1 MRFLYESN
9 TTNSKKHEVVNLR
22 TGPFLWW
29 WRIVCW
35 WVREDWVKISVT
47 MAGRREKILK
57 LHWLKH
63 LQTVPKNWTRKSV
76 IQNLIFGLYFLIL
89 DFLAE
94 SIKANKKLATN
105 VSHFTIPFP
114 SKNLNSLNVVKK
126 KYSHNKAKN
135 LSHFSNFSANIILVG
150 VKKTLC
156 TAPFADAQELHPR
169 STCSQ
174 SIPSL

>member
-1 MRFLYESN
+1 MVVKNCMLVGEGGLSKNFGHHGWSARKDFKITLIKTSSN
-9 TTNSKKHEVVNLR
+9 S
-22 TGPFLWW
+22 
-29 WRIVCW
+29 
-35 WVREDWVKISVT
+35 
-47 MAGRREKILK
+47 
-57 LHWLKH
+57 
-63 LQTVPKNWTRKSV
+63 PKNWTRKSV

-135 LSHFSNFSANIILVG
+135 LSHFSNF
-150 VKKTLC
+150 
-156 TAPFADAQELHPR
+156 
-169 STCSQ
+169 
-174 SIPSL
+174 